1 MIFLDN
7 NSFKPKMAQNFMRA
21 DLAKILQEKFI
32 NQPVEFYDP
41 LTFGDLQIGDNYI
54 ALPTPGDN
62 SGHGG
67 FKIGFYVFEK
77 IIAVRKATAQ
87 GGGGVEY
94 NSMRLHDGNLS
105 EILDNM
111 PVIKLI

>member
-1 MIFLDN
+1 
-7 NSFKPKMAQNFMRA
+7 MRA

-67 FKIGFYVFEK
+67 FKIGSYVFKK
-77 IIAVRKATAQ
+77 IKEVRENANHNLEIKSNSVRLLDGTLSNTP
-87 GGGGVEY
+87 
-94 NSMRLHDGNLS
+94 NSMV
-105 EILDNM
+105 
-111 PVIKLI
+111 VIKLI